1 MNAIVIQFCGDLAV
15 NRDCLAKKLCDLI
28 TTQIEDP
35 NVVSINFLNEK
46 DVADALIRLTIAP
59 SNVVIKDE
67 TEDITKMPRY
77 RGLVEICQIILAK
90 CAKINKQD
98 LTAFNKSLI
107 RILISSSDFLSKNHN
122 ILLKIS
128 QIHDVQ
134 SNEYAILKE
143 FNLEHLPEFLR
154 NIDKD
159 FRIF

>member
-1 MNAIVIQFCGDLAV
+1 MNAIVIQFYGDLVV
-15 NRDCLAKKLCDLI
+15 NQDRVAKKLCDLI

-35 NVVSINFLNEK
+35 NVVSINFLNDK

-59 SNVVIKDE
+59 SNVIMKKK
-67 TEDITKMPRY
+67 TEKLTEMPRY

-90 CAKINKQD
+90 CDKINKQD
-98 LTAFNKSLI
+98 LTAFNKSFL
-107 RILISSSDFLSKNHN
+107 RLLFGSNDFLSKNHS

-128 QIHDVQ
+128 QIHDAQ

-143 FNLEHLPEFLR
+143 FNLEHLPGLLK
-154 NIDKD
+154 DVDGD